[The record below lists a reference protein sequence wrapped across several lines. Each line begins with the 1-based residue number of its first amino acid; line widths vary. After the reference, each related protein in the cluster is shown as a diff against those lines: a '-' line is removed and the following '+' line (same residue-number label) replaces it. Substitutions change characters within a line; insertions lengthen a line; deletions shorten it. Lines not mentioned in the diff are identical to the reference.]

1 MSAAAV
7 IMGVAIT
14 GQVGAALPPVSRQAL
29 WSAPLL
35 PPPPLIR
42 IRTHTHTRT
51 PIRRLR
57 PLRIARTRTNRI
69 AGFDH
74 LSTTTL
80 ALPEAFR

>member
-1 MSAAAV
+1 VV

-14 GQVGAALPPVSRQAL
+14 GQVGAALPPVSRRAL

-42 IRTHTHTRT
+42 IRTRT